1 MKASIVIVNYRVPDL
16 LEKCLE
22 SIRQHTRDYEILVHD
37 NSPPNPN
44 LGFAK
49 ANNILIRKAQGEYI
63 VLLNPDTWVT
73 KGWLDKLIDT
83 AESDPRI
90 GIVQSKTL
98 RPNGLLDST
107 GHRYT
112 FVYGVYMPG
121 DRGALEPDRGQYDLQ
136 TELKTCTFASVLIKR
151 RVFESSGLLDEK
163 MFLYC
168 EDMEFCLRAARHGW
182 RIVYC
187 PRSVVYHVR
196 HGSAST
202 VVKISPWQ
210 VYFAYIQFK
219 YFGLMPFLAFIFTT
233 IIRMPAGIKGKDA
246 SYLVKKLAIIPKI
259 KRMIT

>member
-1 MKASIVIVNYRVPDL
+1 MKTSIIIVNYKVPEL
-16 LEKCLE
+16 LKNCLL
-22 SIRQHTRDYEILVHD
+22 SIKDHTNDYEVLVHD

-49 ANNILIRKAQGEYI
+49 ANNLLIRKARGEYI

-73 KGWLDKLIDT
+73 EAWLDGLIET
-83 AESDPRI
+83 AESDDRI

-98 RPNGLLDST
+98 RPDGLLDST

-121 DRGALEPDRGQYDLQ
+121 DRGALEIDNGQYDEN

-151 RVFESSGLLDEK
+151 RVLETSGLLNEK

-168 EDMEFCLRAARHGW
+168 EDMEFCLRAARQGW

-187 PRSVVYHVR
+187 PKSVVYHVR

-210 VYFAYIQFK
+210 VYFATIQLK
-219 YFGLMPFLAFIFTT
+219 YFGIMPFLAFLFTT
-233 IIRMPAGIKGKDA
+233 MIRLPIGIKGKDS
-246 SYLVKKLAIIPKI
+246 SYLMRKLSIIPKL
-259 KRMIT
+259 KRMVT

>member
-1 MKASIVIVNYRVPDL
+1 
-16 LEKCLE
+16 
-22 SIRQHTRDYEILVHD
+22 
-37 NSPPNPN
+37 
-44 LGFAK
+44 
-49 ANNILIRKAQGEYI
+49 
-63 VLLNPDTWVT
+63 
-73 KGWLDKLIDT
+73 LD
-83 AESDPRI
+83 SRI

-121 DRGALEPDRGQYDLQ
+121 DRGALEVDRGQYDSE
-136 TELKTCTFASVLIKR
+136 TELKTCTFASVLVKR
-151 RVFESSGLLDEK
+151 RVFETSGLLDEK

-187 PRSVVYHVR
+187 PKSVVYHVR

-210 VYFAYIQFK
+210 VYFAYIQFR
-219 YFGLMPFLAFIFTT
+219 YFGVMPFLAFIFTT
-233 IIRMPAGIKGKDA
+233 IIRMPVGIKGKNA
-246 SYLVKKLAIIPKI
+246 SYLMKKLATIAKL
-259 KRMIT
+259 KRMST

>member
-1 MKASIVIVNYRVPDL
+1 M

-22 SIRQHTRDYEILVHD
+22 SIRQYTRDYEVLVHD

-44 LGFAK
+44 LGFAR
-49 ANNILIRKAQGEYI
+49 ANNLLIRKARGDYI

-73 KGWLDKLIDT
+73 EGWLDRLIET
-83 AESDPRI
+83 AQSDPRI
-90 GIVQSKTL
+90 GIVQPKTL

-112 FVYGVYMPG
+112 FFYGVYMPG
-121 DRGALEPDRGQYDLQ
+121 DRGAEEVDNGQYDTK
-136 TELKTCTFASVLIKR
+136 TELKTCTFAAALIKR
-151 RVFESSGLLDEK
+151 RVLETIGLLDEK

-168 EDMEFCLRAARHGW
+168 EDMEFCLRAKRHQW
-182 RIVYC
+182 RVVYC
-187 PRSVVYHVR
+187 PTSVVYHVR
-196 HGSAST
+196 HGSAGA

-219 YFGLMPFLAFIFTT
+219 YFGLMPLLAFILTT
-233 IIRMPAGIKGKDA
+233 IVHLPYGIRGKDA
-246 SYLVKKLAIIPKI
+246 SYLVKKLAIIPRL

>member
-1 MKASIVIVNYRVPDL
+1 LKTSIVIVDYKVPEL
-16 LEKCLE
+16 VARCIE
-22 SIRQHTRDYEILVHD
+22 SIRQHTSDYEILIHD
-37 NSPPNPN
+37 NSPPNAN

-49 ANNILIRKAQGEYI
+49 ANNLLIRQSRGDYI

-73 KGWLDKLIDT
+73 EGWLDELIKT
-83 AESDPRI
+83 AESAPEI

-112 FVYGVYMPG
+112 FTYGVYMPG
-121 DRGALEPDRGQYDLQ
+121 DRGALEIDRGQYDKR
-136 TELKTCTFASVLIKR
+136 TELETATFASVLVKR

-168 EDMEFCLRAARHGW
+168 EDMEFCLRARSHGW

-187 PRSVVYHVR
+187 PNSIVYHVR

-202 VVKISPWQ
+202 LVKISPWQ
-210 VYFAYIQFK
+210 IYFAYIQLK
-219 YFGLMPFLAFIFTT
+219 YFGVMPFLAFIFFT
-233 IIRMPAGIKGKDA
+233 IVRLPIGISGKDA
-246 SYLVKKLAIIPKI
+246 SYLMRKLAIIPKI